1 MTNPKETNMPTTPDL
16 SVPGTTPYH
25 DPNDA
30 NGQPL
35 PQQAYNGSK
44 DVHGRPICAPAPII
58 PGTAPEI
65 AGSPWLTDPEH
76 PLHKDHTE

>member
-1 MTNPKETNMPTTPDL
+1 MTNLKETTMP
-16 SVPGTTPYH
+16 TTPYH

-44 DVHGRPICAPAPII
+44 DAHGLPICAPAPFLPAIVPI
-58 PGTAPEI
+58 EATP
-65 AGSPWLTDPEH
+65 
-76 PLHKDHTE
+76 